1 MVFWLL
7 ASLGVKGGLRSNEG
21 FMRVWG
27 FALVE
32 IDVGKGFLGG
42 GNWHWCLGCLSA
54 LYHRWIYFVSDLL
67 YLGP

>member
-21 FMRVWG
+21 FTRVWG

-32 IDVGKGFLGG
+32 VDVGQGFLGG
-42 GNWHWCLGCLSA
+42 GK
-54 LYHRWIYFVSDLL
+54 
-67 YLGP
+67 